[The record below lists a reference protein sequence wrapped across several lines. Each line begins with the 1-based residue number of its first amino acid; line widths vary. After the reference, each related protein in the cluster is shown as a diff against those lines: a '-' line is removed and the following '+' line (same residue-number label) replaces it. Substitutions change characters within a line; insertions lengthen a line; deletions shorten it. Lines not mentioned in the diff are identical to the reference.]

1 LAAETANAAY
11 SLQTRARKGAFGV
24 RQLAAALQLG
34 LMQIIAN
41 NWAIHKGASKL
52 AHSKGFASDKKYA
65 ALAETAALPGRP
77 STKSMQR

>member
-1 LAAETANAAY
+1 MFFCAGGTSNAAY
-11 SLQTRARKGAFGV
+11 FLQTRARKGAFGA

-52 AHSKGFASDKKYA
+52 AHSKGFASCKKYA
-65 ALAETAALPGRP
+65 ALEG
-77 STKSMQR
+77 TKK

>member
-1 LAAETANAAY
+1 M
-11 SLQTRARKGAFGV
+11 

-65 ALAETAALPGRP
+65 ALAVSAAKLIRNRTFIIYIGLL
-77 STKSMQR
+77 